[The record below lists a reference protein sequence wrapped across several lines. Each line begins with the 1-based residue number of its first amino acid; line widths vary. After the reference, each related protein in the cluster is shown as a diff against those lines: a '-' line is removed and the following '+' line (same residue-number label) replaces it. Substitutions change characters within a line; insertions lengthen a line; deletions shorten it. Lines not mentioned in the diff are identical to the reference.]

1 MLKAGIILANRYEI
15 VGRIG
20 SGGMAD
26 VYKAMDQKLNRF
38 VAVKVMKPE
47 FQSDS
52 TFISKFR
59 REAQAAAGLA
69 NPNIVNV
76 YDVGEDQG
84 NYYIVMELVEGIT
97 LKEYIV
103 KKGKLSVR
111 EATSIAIQV
120 GMGLAAAHDQGIVHR
135 DVKPQNIIISTDG
148 KVKVTDFGIA
158 RAASSNTISANA
170 MGSVH
175 YSSPEQVRGGYSDA
189 RSDVYS
195 LGITLYEMVTG
206 RVPFDG
212 ETTVSIAIKHLQ
224 DEMEAPS
231 RYTPDLPYSLE
242 QIIFKC
248 TQKSVERR
256 YQTMNDVIADL
267 KRSLME
273 PDGHFVQ
280 LGNLSDNSQT
290 VLITPADQSAI
301 RSAAS
306 GGNTGSSDSA
316 QVYSSIPA
324 ARKGVAEKPLDA
336 GEEEEAEEEEADASS
351 GLEKAVTI
359 GSFVVCGL
367 IIAVLIYFI
376 CRAAGLFGSSSPRE
390 EETVETTV
398 QSVESVVSD
407 MTTVPNLVGM
417 TESDATTTAQ
427 SKALGIKYV
436 GEKSSDKAAG
446 TIIEQTP
453 AAGTSVAK
461 NTTITYYR
469 SSGPQTIAI
478 PSVTGLDAEAAGKA
492 LGSAGFTNVK
502 TVEENSEEVAKGKII
517 SVTPVEGQ
525 QVTAATEITLTVS
538 AGKAYSGTA
547 IVNDYRGSSIEY
559 AEQDA
564 TEKGLIVTLTY
575 DVSNRIAEDE
585 VIRQSIEPGS
595 EVPQGSEIVF
605 TVNNEEKMNSAA
617 AAPSTPDDPDAVN
630 DLGNMTTPAPSDVA
644 ASNWICTANLGA
656 PSNYTGGPYRLVLV
670 QNIGGQ
676 DTETVITEGETALE
690 FPYLLQIA
698 GAEGVPDGMVYLYE
712 NVDGEYVPRVTWPVI
727 FEQQV

>member
-1 MLKAGIILANRYEI
+1 MLKAGVMLASRYEI

-26 VYKAMDQKLNRF
+26 VYKAMDHKLNRY

-52 TFISKFR
+52 TFVSKFR

-189 RSDVYS
+189 RSDIYS

-206 RVPFDG
+206 KVPFDG
-212 ETTVSIAIKHLQ
+212 ETTVAIAIKHLQ

-231 RYTPDLPYSLE
+231 RLTPDLPYSLE
-242 QIIFKC
+242 QIIYKC

-256 YQTMNDVIADL
+256 YQSMNDVIADL

-280 LGNLSDNSQT
+280 LAPLSDHSQT
-290 VLITPADQSAI
+290 VLISQADQAAI
-301 RSAAS
+301 RSAVS
-306 GGNTGSSDSA
+306 GTA
-316 QVYSSIPA
+316 PAPEATQVYSSIPA
-324 ARKGVAEKPLDA
+324 ARKGVADKPLDS
-336 GEEEEAEEEEADASS
+336 EEEDEVEEESDAST

-359 GSFVVCGL
+359 GSFIVCGL

-376 CRAAGLFGSSSPRE
+376 CRAAGLFGSGNTKNPAGTASTAS
-390 EETVETTV
+390 T
-398 QSVESVVSD
+398 VESVVSD
-407 MTTVPNLVGM
+407 MTEVPNLVGM
-417 TESDATTTAQ
+417 TESEATSTAQ
-427 SKALGIKYV
+427 AKSLGIKYI

-453 AAGTSVAK
+453 AAGTQVAK

-469 SSGPQTIAI
+469 SSGPQTVAI
-478 PSVTGLDAEAAGKA
+478 PAVTGLAAADAQKA
-492 LGSAGFTNVK
+492 LSSSGFTNVK
-502 TVEENSEEVAKGKII
+502 TAQEYSDSVSRGNVI
-517 SVTPVEGQ
+517 SVTPAEGQ
-525 QVTAATEITLTVS
+525 HVTAATEITLAVS
-538 AGKAYSGTA
+538 AGPENAGTVTV
-547 IVNDYRGSSIEY
+547 IDYRGSGIDY
-559 AEQDA
+559 AQEDA
-564 TEKGLIVTLTY
+564 ESRGLVVSLNY
-575 DVSNRIAEDE
+575 DVSDRIGEDE
-585 VIRQSIEPGS
+585 VIRQSIDPGE
-595 EVPQGSEIVF
+595 EVRAGSEIIF
-605 TVNNEEKMNSAA
+605 TVNNEEKMLSGEGTTQA
-617 AAPSTPDDPDAVN
+617 STQEDVVN
-630 DLGNMTTPAPSDVA
+630 DLGNGTTQDTTAETGS
-644 ASNWICTANLGA
+644 SWICTANLGA
-656 PSNYTGGPYRLVLV
+656 PSNYTNGGYRLVLV
-670 QNIGGQ
+670 QNINGQ
-676 DTETVITEGETALE
+676 DTETVIAEGATSLE
-690 FPYLLQIA
+690 FPYLLQVS
-698 GAEGVPDGMVYLYE
+698 GAEGVTDGMVYLYE
-712 NVDGEYVPRVTWPVI
+712 NVEGEYVPRVTWPVT
-727 FEQQV
+727 FELQN